1 MKLAAVTMVYNE
13 VDYTELWCRH
23 FAGQVG
29 AENCYVIDHGSDDGT
44 TDNLGDVNVIRIPR
58 SPYDVA
64 EQSRLVSELSNDLL
78 HRYDVVI
85 HSDVDELLVADPRY
99 HRGLHDC
106 ARAMTGPVL
115 HAVGLDL
122 WHLAAIEP
130 PIDVTQPISLQR
142 GWTWFN
148 SALCKPVMIREPVSW
163 SPGFHSV
170 DHPIVF
176 EHLYMFHLRY
186 FDVERGLRRLEKT
199 RSMAWANLD
208 AGGHQRQPDEQWLNL
223 VNGVGSLHRVTGD
236 MDPRKEPLAPYLR
249 RVLDS
254 QAGREAE
261 TFKLDLGIHGNRL
274 FAIPLR
280 FKGRF

>member
-13 VDYTELWCRH
+13 VDFTELWCRH

-44 TDNLGDVNVIRIPR
+44 TDDLGDINVIRIPR

-64 EQSRLVSELSNDLL
+64 EQSRLVSELCNDLL
-78 HRYDVVI
+78 GRYDAVI

-99 HRGLHDC
+99 HRGLQDC
-106 ARAMTGPVL
+106 ARAMTAPVL
-115 HAVGLDL
+115 HSVGLDL
-122 WHLAAIEP
+122 WHLPDSEP
-130 PIDVTQPISLQR
+130 PIDITRPISLQR

-148 SALCKPVMIREPVSW
+148 SALCKPVIIREPVNW

-186 FDVERGLRRLEKT
+186 FDVERGLRRLAKT
-199 RSMAWANLD
+199 RSMPWATTD
-208 AGGHQRQPDEQWLNL
+208 AGGHQRQPDESWLNL
-223 VNGVGSLHRVTGD
+223 VNGVASLRRAPED
-236 MDPRKEPLAPYLR
+236 LDPRREPLASCLR

-261 TFKLDLGIHGNRL
+261 TFKLDLGIYSNL
-274 FAIPLR
+274 LLAIPPR